1 MPSFYPIRSFHFFY
15 PVEPAG
21 CDLQHVEI
29 PALYDLVTGNF
40 QDALDVFE
48 MFKHAR
54 SLSSFATWC
63 SSTAREKTREFDAYS
78 DLGDQE
84 LAIA

>member
-1 MPSFYPIRSFHFFY
+1 MPSFYPIRSFHSFY

-29 PALYDLVTGNF
+29 PAFYDLVTGNF

-48 MFKHAR
+48 HVQAR
-54 SLSSFATWC
+54 PKLIFIRHVVFEHRA
-63 SSTAREKTREFDAYS
+63 
-78 DLGDQE
+78 
-84 LAIA
+84 